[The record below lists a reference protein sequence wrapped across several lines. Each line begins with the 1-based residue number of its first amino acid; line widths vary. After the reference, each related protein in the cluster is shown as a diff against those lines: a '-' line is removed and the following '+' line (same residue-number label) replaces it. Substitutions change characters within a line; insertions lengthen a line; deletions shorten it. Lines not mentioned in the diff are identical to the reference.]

1 MSDATSVLIVAPN
14 WLGDA
19 VMALPAVADVRRA
32 YPRAR
37 LVVAARPPVAPLY
50 AMVPGV
56 DGAVVLQWG
65 GALLDRGRLRDDA
78 ARLQAEHPDV
88 AILFPNSFSSA
99 WLTREAGVPERWG
112 YAADLRRPL
121 LTRAV
126 ARPRE
131 SVHQGTYY
139 QRLVARLGIDS
150 GPLEPAIAV
159 SAKAVD
165 AARAMLAGHGWNPAS
180 PLIVMAPGAAYG
192 TAKRWLP
199 EHFGT
204 LITRMV
210 SERRAQ
216 VAIVGSAADAGTSRL
231 VIDAIA
237 GPQRA
242 DAIDLT
248 GATTLEALAAVMS
261 LAMVC
266 VTIVLVSLIYWSYR
280 RKMLDLEERRIMIE
294 RGMTPPLRD
303 PVGWPGVRARE
314 QELKFQERMLR
325 IEKGLDIPVNDEA
338 DRLKGRPEYYLR
350 RGLVSLFVGLGV
362 GVAYVVVRLNLDLS
376 IDDALRPG
384 LRLLRS
390 FGQGTPERAGYRARS
405 GPLTCWKTR
414 AGGGNPFSFASAA
427 AAS

>member
-266 VTIVLVSLIYWSYR
+266 VS
-280 RKMLDLEERRIMIE
+280 
-294 RGMTPPLRD
+294 
-303 PVGWPGVRARE
+303 
-314 QELKFQERMLR
+314 
-325 IEKGLDIPVNDEA
+325 NDSGA
-338 DRLKGRPEYYLR
+338 MHL
-350 RGLVSLFVGLGV
+350 
-362 GVAYVVVRLNLDLS
+362 A
-376 IDDALRPG
+376 AAA
-384 LRLLRS
+384 
-390 FGQGTPERAGYRARS
+390 GTPLIALF
-405 GPLTCWKTR
+405 GPTRDRETSPLPR
-414 AGGGNPFSFASAA
+414 AGGRARVLANQVWCRPCMLRECPIDHRCMAGLSPDRVFVAVRDLTEVAS
-427 AAS
+427 